1 MATCLISLGANLDD
15 RSRTLEAAI
24 ASLEQVD
31 GIHVLAHS
39 RWSETTP
46 AGGPPHQANFLNGA
60 ALLETTLSPKA
71 LLDQLHQV
79 ENALGRRREV
89 RWGAR
94 AIDLD
99 LLLYDDVIV
108 ATPQLTV
115 PHPRLAFRRFVLA
128 PCLEIAPEWVH
139 PLIGWRLEECFAHL
153 QKTPRSIAVTCCS
166 SEPANAVAQLGA
178 QQSDAFFIADP
189 TVAGNRRDAED
200 DVASAPQRAK
210 VLADAAAEQAEWVSG
225 FWLEPPFAAAPR
237 PTLVVWLDE
246 PFSDGNASTPPEDGS
261 AAGVDSSAQLR
272 KYNRDLGRRVMQ
284 RGRGPWLQLPA
295 SDLAQ
300 AADEVAAALLA
311 MRPQ

>member
-1 MATCLISLGANLDD
+1 MSLGANLGD
-15 RSRTLEAAI
+15 RSRTLNAAI

-46 AGGPPHQANFLNGA
+46 AGGPPHQADFLNGA
-60 ALLETTLSPKA
+60 ARLETTLSPTA

-94 AIDLD
+94 SIDLD

-139 PLIGWRLEECFAHL
+139 PLIGWSLEECFEHL
-153 QKTPRSIAVTCCS
+153 QKTPRSIAVACCS
-166 SEPANAVAQLGA
+166 AESANTVARLGA
-178 QQSDAFFIADP
+178 QQAGAFFIADP
-189 TVAGNRRDAED
+189 AVAGNWRDAEND
-200 DVASAPQRAK
+200 LASAPRRATA
-210 VLADAAAEQAEWVSG
+210 LADAAVEQTEWVSG

-237 PTLVVWLDE
+237 PTFVVWLDE
-246 PFSDGNASTPPEDGS
+246 PFSDGNPSTPPEDTS
-261 AAGVDSSAQLR
+261 VSGVDSSAPLR

-284 RGRGPWLQLPA
+284 RGRGPWLQLPTA
-295 SDLAQ
+295 DLTQ
-300 AADEVAAALLA
+300 AANEVAAALLA